1 MEFMFSKDYDKLQFK
16 FFGLDEYGLQLVVY
30 TQVKIKMSNFMYLL
44 AIVWVLITSSPLSI
58 CYLQC

>member
-30 TQVKIKMSNFMYLL
+30 TQVKIKMSSFMYLI
-44 AIVWVLITSSPLSI
+44 AIVWVLITSLPLSI
-58 CYLQC
+58 RYLQC

>member
-30 TQVKIKMSNFMYLL
+30 TQVKIKMSSFMYLI
-44 AIVWVLITSSPLSI
+44 AIV
-58 CYLQC
+58 

>member
-30 TQVKIKMSNFMYLL
+30 TQVKIKMSSFMYLL
-44 AIVWVLITSSPLSI
+44 AIVWVLITSLPLSI